1 MIDRPKDDEVDPH
14 LRATILEVV
23 DNQLRDNDPPE
34 TRETFDRLVSE
45 GISED
50 DAKVYIAQAVCVEI
64 WDVLRSEKP
73 FNLKRYLD
81 NLRHLPEEPKE

>member
-64 WDVLRSEKP
+64 WDVLRSERP